1 MSVRVVEKE
10 IPVASNPPNM
20 WVDDSIHNQGVLF
33 SFDFVKCRA
42 GLFYSIPLA
51 VFFGCSSQRNDFSLS
66 AQCMTSYL

>member
-33 SFDFVKCRA
+33 SFDFGNVSG
-42 GLFYSIPLA
+42 GLVLRIDLSLWPC
-51 VFFGCSSQRNDFSLS
+51 VGCPVRPYE
-66 AQCMTSYL
+66 MTFLFTT